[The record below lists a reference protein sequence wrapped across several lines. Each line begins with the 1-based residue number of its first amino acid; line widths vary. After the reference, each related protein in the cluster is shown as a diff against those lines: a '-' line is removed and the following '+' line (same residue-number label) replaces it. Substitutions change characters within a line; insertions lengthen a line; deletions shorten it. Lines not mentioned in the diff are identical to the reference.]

1 MYTYIVVSRSSAMR
15 SMSYL
20 MEMIDEDIFFD
31 NPLSKF
37 LTNETRKLQQTRQ
50 TKSREVGL

>member
-20 MEMIDEDIFFD
+20 MEMTDEDIFFD

>member
-20 MEMIDEDIFFD
+20 MEMTDEDIFFD

-37 LTNETRKLQQTRQ
+37 LTNEIRKLQQTRQ